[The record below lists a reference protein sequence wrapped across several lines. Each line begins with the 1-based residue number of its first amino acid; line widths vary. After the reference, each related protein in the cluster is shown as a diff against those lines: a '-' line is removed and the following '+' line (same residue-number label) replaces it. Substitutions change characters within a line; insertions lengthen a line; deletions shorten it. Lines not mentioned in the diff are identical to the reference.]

1 MVATDSQAPQ
11 QKQAFK
17 GLLDLLMED
26 EKKKAL
32 IRQEAQSVGAASA
45 QIAQPFAVQQPQALG
60 FSGGLLQ
67 QPQIAPMA
75 SGTGIMGID
84 PSQGDGVDMEK
95 IQKFMKILGMG

>member
-17 GLLDLLMED
+17 GLLDLLMKD
-26 EKKKAL
+26 EEMRKR
-32 IRQEAQSVGAASA
+32 ISQVGAASA

-67 QPQIAPMA
+67 QPQIPAMV
-75 SGTGIMGID
+75 SGQGIMGAQPD
-84 PSQGDGVDMEK
+84 NGDGANKKEMIFK
-95 IQKFMKILGMG
+95 MMKYLGMA

>member
-17 GLLDLLMED
+17 GLLDLLMKD
-26 EKKKAL
+26 EEKKAL
-32 IRQEAQSVGAASA
+32 MRQKAQSVGAASA

-67 QPQIAPMA
+67 QPQVAPMA
-75 SGTGIMGID
+75 PGTGIMGID

>member
-32 IRQEAQSVGAASA
+32 IRQKAQSVGAASA

-60 FSGGLLQ
+60 LSGGLLQ
-67 QPQIAPMA
+67 QPQVAPMA
-75 SGTGIMGID
+75 PGAGIMGIN
-84 PSQGDGVDMEK
+84 PSQGDGVDIEK
-95 IQKFMKILGMG
+95 IKKFMKILGMA

>member
-17 GLLDLLMED
+17 GLLDLLMKD
-26 EKKKAL
+26 EEMRKR
-32 IRQEAQSVGAASA
+32 ISQVGAASA

-67 QPQIAPMA
+67 QPQVAPMA
-75 SGTGIMGID
+75 PGTGIMGID

>member
-17 GLLDLLMED
+17 GLLDLLMKD
-26 EKKKAL
+26 EEMRKR
-32 IRQEAQSVGAASA
+32 ISQVGAASA

-67 QPQIAPMA
+67 QPQVAQMAP
-75 SGTGIMGID
+75 GTGIMGID

>member
-17 GLLDLLMED
+17 GLLDLLMKD
-26 EKKKAL
+26 EEMRKR
-32 IRQEAQSVGAASA
+32 ISQVGAASA

-67 QPQIAPMA
+67 QPQVAPMA
-75 SGTGIMGID
+75 PGAGIMGIN
-84 PSQGDGVDMEK
+84 PSQGDGVDIEK

>member
-17 GLLDLLMED
+17 GLLDLLMKD
-26 EKKKAL
+26 EEMRKR
-32 IRQEAQSVGAASA
+32 ISQVGAASA

-67 QPQIAPMA
+67 QPQIAPIA

-84 PSQGDGVDMEK
+84 PSQGGGVDIEK

>member
-17 GLLDLLMED
+17 GLLDLLMKD
-26 EKKKAL
+26 EEMRKR
-32 IRQEAQSVGAASA
+32 ISQVGAASA

-67 QPQIAPMA
+67 QPQVAPMA
-75 SGTGIMGID
+75 PGAGIMGIN
-84 PSQGDGVDMEK
+84 PSQGDGVDIEK
-95 IQKFMKILGMG
+95 IKKFMKILGMA

>member
-1 MVATDSQAPQ
+1 MVATDLQAPQ

-17 GLLDLLMED
+17 GLLDLLMKD
-26 EKKKAL
+26 EEMRKR
-32 IRQEAQSVGAASA
+32 ISQVGAASA

-67 QPQIAPMA
+67 QPQVAPMA
-75 SGTGIMGID
+75 PGTGIMGID

>member
-1 MVATDSQAPQ
+1 MVATDLPVPQ

-32 IRQEAQSVGAASA
+32 IRQKAQSVGAASA

-67 QPQIAPMA
+67 QPQVSPMA
-75 SGTGIMGID
+75 PGAGIMGIN
-84 PSQGDGVDMEK
+84 PSQGDGVDIEK
-95 IQKFMKILGMG
+95 IRKFMKILGMG

>member
-17 GLLDLLMED
+17 GLLDLLMKD
-26 EKKKAL
+26 EEMRKR
-32 IRQEAQSVGAASA
+32 ISQVGAASA

-67 QPQIAPMA
+67 QPQVSPMA
-75 SGTGIMGID
+75 PGAGIMGIN
-84 PSQGDGVDMEK
+84 PSQGDGVDIEK

>member
-17 GLLDLLMED
+17 GLLDLLMKD
-26 EKKKAL
+26 EEMRKR
-32 IRQEAQSVGAASA
+32 ISQVGAASA

-75 SGTGIMGID
+75 PGTGIMGID
-84 PSQGDGVDMEK
+84 PSQGGGVDIEK

>member
-17 GLLDLLMED
+17 GLLDLLMKD
-26 EKKKAL
+26 EEMRKR
-32 IRQEAQSVGAASA
+32 ISQVGAASA

-67 QPQIAPMA
+67 QPQVAPMA
-75 SGTGIMGID
+75 PGTGIMGLD
-84 PSQGDGVDMEK
+84 PSQGGGVDPEK
-95 IQKFMKILGMG
+95 IAKFMKILGMG

>member
-11 QKQAFK
+11 QIQAFK
-17 GLLDLLMED
+17 GLLDLLMKD
-26 EKKKAL
+26 EEMRKR
-32 IRQEAQSVGAASA
+32 ISQVGAASA

-67 QPQIAPMA
+67 QPQVAPMA
-75 SGTGIMGID
+75 PGTGIMGID
-84 PSQGDGVDMEK
+84 PSQGEGVDMEK